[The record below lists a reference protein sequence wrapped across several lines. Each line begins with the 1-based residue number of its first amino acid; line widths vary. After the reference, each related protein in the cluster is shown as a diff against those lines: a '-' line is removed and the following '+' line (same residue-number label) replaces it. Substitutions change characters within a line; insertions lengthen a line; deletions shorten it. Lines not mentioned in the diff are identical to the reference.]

1 MNVLEGLNFVCEY
14 CTFNFKVAKFKGL
27 KLIYKSVSKLV
38 EPVLVVTV
46 NGNLFI
52 TLRNQNYRS
61 IAIKH
66 ISFIFNSELQ
76 NKY

>member
-1 MNVLEGLNFVCEY
+1 M
-14 CTFNFKVAKFKGL
+14 
-27 KLIYKSVSKLV
+27 YKSVSKHV

-61 IAIKH
+61 IAMN
-66 ISFIFNSELQ
+66 IFHLFSIQ
-76 NKY
+76 NYKTNTKG